1 MKLRIV
7 RHTYDIV
14 IDLNVVYTWDRQ
26 LFVHLLKCLNKIELV
41 KRVQWIHAILDK

>member
-7 RHTYDIV
+7 RHTYNIV

-41 KRVQWIHAILDK
+41 NRVQWIHEILEE